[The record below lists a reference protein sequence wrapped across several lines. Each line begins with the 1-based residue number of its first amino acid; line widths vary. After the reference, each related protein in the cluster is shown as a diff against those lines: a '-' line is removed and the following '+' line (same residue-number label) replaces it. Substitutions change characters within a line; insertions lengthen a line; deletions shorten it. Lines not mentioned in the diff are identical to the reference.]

1 MAHLK
6 THSCFFVKAIPRQKN
21 FLPMTFSLIP
31 LVYFMEQQ
39 FFFRFDTDAKKLH
52 SAKRDSKWRPF

>member
-21 FLPMTFSLIP
+21 FLPMTFCIDGSQREDELRSN
-31 LVYFMEQQ
+31 LF
-39 FFFRFDTDAKKLH
+39 
-52 SAKRDSKWRPF
+52 